1 MNLQIEAINLL
12 LQDLG
17 MIDEAL
23 LHRASFHGCSR
34 ELQDLRLELRD
45 YLLVRRSRA
54 MPSSRPS

>member
-17 MIDEAL
+17 SIDEAL

-45 YLLVRRSRA
+45 YLLARRSRVSPPA
-54 MPSSRPS
+54 RHA

>member
-1 MNLQIEAINLL
+1 MNGQIEAINLL

-17 MIDEAL
+17 MIDETL

-45 YLLVRRSRA
+45 YLLARRSRA
-54 MPSSRPS
+54 VMPLPHP

>member
-12 LQDLG
+12 LKDLG

-34 ELQDLRLELRD
+34 ELQDLRLELRN
-45 YLLVRRSRA
+45 YLLARRSRVDHQERF
-54 MPSSRPS
+54 S

>member
-17 MIDEAL
+17 SIDESL
-23 LHRASFHGCSR
+23 QHRASFHGCSR

-45 YLLVRRSRA
+45 YLLARRNRVNPPA
-54 MPSSRPS
+54 RHP

>member
-23 LHRASFHGCSR
+23 LHRASFHGCCR

-45 YLLVRRSRA
+45 YLLVRRSREI
-54 MPSSRPS
+54 PPTRPS

>member
-54 MPSSRPS
+54 TPSSRPS